1 MQSRQRAQQYRT
13 SVLSIACGFAVKGSV
28 KFVKL
33 MEEILSQAGHAEFW
47 NVVKTIASDDR
58 KEDEYEKFSHFPTQF
73 VDAGPRP
80 KEGADNNGCI
90 TFLRY

>member
-1 MQSRQRAQQYRT
+1 MK
-13 SVLSIACGFAVKGSV
+13 I
-28 KFVKL
+28 
-33 MEEILSQAGHAEFW
+33 
-47 NVVKTIASDDR
+47 IASDDR

-80 KEGADNNGCI
+80 KEGADDNRRI